1 MPDADRLRTL
11 FNLFDRDGSGTLD
24 AEELLEILTRG
35 SDGLSLADAKEI
47 VDSFDENK
55 DGVLSVDEFVKAMS
69 AVGGEL
75 PSEPAVGEYVKI
87 TSGKYKGRVGVVTA
101 LPDLAAMVKKADDA
115 DNEGIP
121 VAYTVNFLDGAAG
134 RATVTEKL
142 VPVHQANS
150 LAEMLTQ
157 YGFTALGTLEV
168 ISKAELDGVVTAD
181 RAKRDAQRKALDAAQ
196 EAELQVEW
204 EAKGKTGRVP
214 RVGADRTSPIAP
226 EWWDLPWFDAWVA
239 GGCDHQLLGI
249 TVEGIERLLEDW
261 TGNTD
266 GGYAEEDFRGTFQR
280 SVHPGLEWVTEA
292 FGREEDTGPIG
303 YDLGH
308 FVRIWD
314 MVRRLE
320 RAACPPRLARSD
332 LADPRTLMV
341 NSDPCSDG
349 AAHARA
355 FAGEWRHGQIG
366 ARGHPHSPQEVHDP
380 GNQLWVYPKGTPKF
394 TNNKAQQ
401 GAQRLGVALAHVR
414 LHQVGDESLRMDEG
428 ADG

>member
-1 MPDADRLRTL
+1 MWRGHRTT
-11 FNLFDRDGSGTLD
+11 RPRGDG
-24 AEELLEILTRG
+24 EE
-35 SDGLSLADAKEI
+35 
-47 VDSFDENK
+47 
-55 DGVLSVDEFVKAMS
+55 
-69 AVGGEL
+69 
-75 PSEPAVGEYVKI
+75 
-87 TSGKYKGRVGVVTA
+87 
-101 LPDLAAMVKKADDA
+101 ADDA

-142 VPVHQANS
+142 VPVHQTNT

-157 YGFTALGTLEV
+157 YEFTALGTLEV

-266 GGYAEEDFRGTFQR
+266 GGYADVDFRGTFQR
-280 SVHPGLEWVTEA
+280 SVPG
-292 FGREEDTGPIG
+292 P
-303 YDLGH
+303 
-308 FVRIWD
+308 
-314 MVRRLE
+314 
-320 RAACPPRLARSD
+320 
-332 LADPRTLMV
+332 
-341 NSDPCSDG
+341 
-349 AAHARA
+349 
-355 FAGEWRHGQIG
+355 
-366 ARGHPHSPQEVHDP
+366 
-380 GNQLWVYPKGTPKF
+380 
-394 TNNKAQQ
+394 
-401 GAQRLGVALAHVR
+401 
-414 LHQVGDESLRMDEG
+414 
-428 ADG
+428 